1 METRRITVLSAGL
14 GVPSSSRL
22 LADQLAAAAERQL
35 AAAGYAVTVDVVELR
50 DLAVDIANNFV
61 TGYAAPR
68 LAEVIAGV
76 EASDG
81 IIAVSPVFSAS
92 YSGLFKSFID
102 VLDPKSLE
110 GKAVLLGR
118 HRRNGPPPDGAG
130 LRHAAAVQLPAHP
143 DGRHGRLRRPPG
155 LGKHGRRR
163 LSPFGARSSGRRAS
177 LPACWTGAS
186 PAAEAG
192 RRWSRC
198 LLSSCWPGSPPRGS
212 RCGPVELFRRPTRSL
227 CRVMKCPVDS
237 LDLIM
242 SERSGV
248 EIDYCPQCRGVW
260 LDRGELD
267 KIIDRAADSLGR
279 SRRRAC
285 RRRVPATG
293 PASSPRPGHIRR
305 RCTNHDPRRDDR
317 RRMTAAMTSA
327 GTTSAATVRARP
339 GKV

>member
-22 LADQLAAAAERQL
+22 LADQLAASAERQL
-35 AAAGYAVTVDVVELR
+35 AAAGYAAEIEVVELR

-61 TGYAAPR
+61 TGYAAPK

-110 GKAVLLGR
+110 GKAVLLGATAGTDR
-118 HRRNGPPPDGAG
+118 HQMVLDFAMRPLFTYLRTRIASHRR
-130 LRHAAAVQLPAHP
+130 LCRS
-143 DGRHGRLRRPPG
+143 PG
-155 LGKHGRRR
+155 LGQQRRRR
-163 LSPFGARSSGRRAS
+163 LAPVHADRPGGGGVRRAAAGH
-177 LPACWTGAS
+177 PA
-186 PAAEAG
+186 AAEAG
-192 RRWSRC
+192 RPGVAAVRTAARRHFGPALTLAGRPANASGNSRVVV
-198 LLSSCWPGSPPRGS
+198 RD
-212 RCGPVELFRRPTRSL
+212 
-227 CRVMKCPVDS
+227 MKCPVDS
-237 LDLIM
+237 IDLIM

-267 KIIDRAADSLGR
+267 KILDRAAE
-279 SRRRAC
+279 
-285 RRRVPATG
+285 TMG
-293 PASSPRPGHIRR
+293 PAVSAPPPAPPASDDARPH
-305 RCTNHDPRRDDR
+305 
-317 RRMTAAMTSA
+317 
-327 GTTSAATVRARP
+327 SAAALQPGPAPGRP
-339 GKV
+339 AAG